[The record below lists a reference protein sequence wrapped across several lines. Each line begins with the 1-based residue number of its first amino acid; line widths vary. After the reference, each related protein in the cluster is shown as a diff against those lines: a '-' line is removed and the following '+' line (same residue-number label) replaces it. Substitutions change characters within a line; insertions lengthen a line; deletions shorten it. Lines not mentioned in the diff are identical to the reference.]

1 MKSIKSINKSWIF
14 TAALVLFTACAA
26 AYILW
31 PAGNEKS
38 DAQAGED
45 YEGRG
50 NFFEVFRQERELTR
64 QEECRYLDEIIE
76 SASASVQAKRRAE
89 DAKLDVVSRMEDEFI
104 IESLL
109 LAKNY
114 RDVAVTISESG
125 ISVVLEGDNISD
137 EDAARVLDIVHRQT
151 GRASKDIYIIN
162 SK

>member
-1 MKSIKSINKSWIF
+1 MKSMKKSWIF
-14 TAALVLFTACAA
+14 TIALVAFTAFAS

-31 PAGNEKS
+31 PRASGQS
-38 DAQAGED
+38 LPGSGDSYA
-45 YEGRG
+45 GRG
-50 NFFEVFRQERELTR
+50 NFFEVFRQDRELTR

-76 SASASVQAKRRAE
+76 SASASAQAKRRAE

-109 LAKNY
+109 LAKDY
-114 RDVAVTISESG
+114 KDVAVTISESG
-125 ISVVLEGDNISD
+125 ISVVLEGDSISN

-151 GRASKDIYIIN
+151 GRSSKDIYIIN

>member
-1 MKSIKSINKSWIF
+1 MKKMKKSWIF
-14 TAALVLFTACAA
+14 TAVLVAFTAFAS

-31 PAGNEKS
+31 PKAS
-38 DAQAGED
+38 SQALTGSGDD
-45 YEGRG
+45 YAGRG

-76 SASASVQAKRRAE
+76 SASSSTQAKRRAE

-109 LAKNY
+109 LAKDY
-114 RDVAVTISESG
+114 KDVAVTISESG
-125 ISVVLEGDNISD
+125 VSVVLKGESIGD
-137 EDAARVLDIVHRQT
+137 EDAVRVLDIVHRQT
-151 GRASKDIYIIN
+151 GVSAKDIYIIN